1 MKRDYLEPEIEI
13 IAFVTE
19 QTLTMS
25 SYDDRV
31 DEDGNIVTP
40 GYGI

>member
-1 MKRDYLEPEIEI
+1 MKREFTEPEIEVV
-13 IAFVTE
+13 AFVTE
-19 QTLTMS
+19 QTMLLLS
-25 SYDDRV
+25 AQV